1 MIGLT
6 ALAILVV
13 YILSVRKLARFIAR
27 LAGFDESAVKVGVVF
42 VVLLLLPFVDEI
54 VGRVQFK
61 QECKKVQGY
70 TVYDAIKGTQL
81 AKRGGWPPPTVQ
93 VPAFIPITKRTSRL
107 IDVKDG
113 TVVMTFDTLS
123 TPGGWVM
130 RAGLNLGN
138 ESYCNSVNDM
148 PILSAYGFK
157 RVEGGFFKRISGGD
171 SK

>member
-54 VGRVQFK
+54 VGRIQFK
-61 QECKKVQGY
+61 HECKKVQGY

-81 AKRGGWPPPTVQ
+81 AKRGDWPPPTVQ
-93 VPAFIPITKRTSRL
+93 VPALIPITKVTSRL
-107 IDVKDG
+107 FDVKDG
-113 TVVMTFDTLS
+113 TVVMSFDTLS

-130 RAGLNLGN
+130 RSGLNLGN
-138 ESYCNSVNDM
+138 SSSCNSVNGI
-148 PILSAYGFK
+148 PILAAYGFK